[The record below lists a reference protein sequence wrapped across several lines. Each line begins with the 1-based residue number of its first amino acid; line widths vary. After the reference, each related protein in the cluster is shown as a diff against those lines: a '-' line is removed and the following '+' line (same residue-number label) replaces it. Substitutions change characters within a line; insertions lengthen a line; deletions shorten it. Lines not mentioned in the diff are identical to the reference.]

1 MYTPTQRLI
10 SLSTVLFLSVSATAQ
25 AQSTNLKFTL
35 DWAFEGPSAP
45 YFLALDKGYFSREG
59 LNVSIDR
66 GFGSGDAINKI
77 AGGTYDLG
85 FGDINAMMEFNARN
99 PAQKLVAV
107 YMVYNAPPHAI
118 VVLKGSGIKTP
129 KDLEGKTLAAPVGD
143 ASRRLFPAFA
153 EANGIDAS
161 KVKWTSVDGAL
172 REPMLARKQADGISG
187 FTFTSLLN
195 LKQIGVTADE
205 ITLFPYAASVRG
217 LYGNA
222 VITRADFAQKNPGV
236 VKSFLAALNAGLK
249 DTIRDPA
256 AGIAAVQKR
265 NGLMNVAL
273 ENERLRLA
281 LSGSVLTADVK
292 ALGLGSVRP
301 DRLRASINTVRL
313 AFDLPVT
320 LSPTS
325 VFNASYLPP
334 AADRKAPALK

>member
-1 MYTPTQRLI
+1 MITLTQRLFNLGAALV
-10 SLSTVLFLSVSATAQ
+10 LSTVSTAQ

-35 DWAFEGPSAP
+35 DWALEGPSAP
-45 YFLALDKGYFSREG
+45 YFLALDRGYFSREG

-118 VVLKGSGIKTP
+118 VVLKSSGIKTP
-129 KDLEGKTLAAPVGD
+129 KDLEGKTIAAPVGD

-153 EANGIDAS
+153 EANGIDAT
-161 KVKWTSVDGAL
+161 KVKWVSVDGAL
-172 REPMLARKQADGISG
+172 REPMLARKQADAISG

-195 LKQIGVTADE
+195 LKQIGVAADE
-205 ITLFPYAASVRG
+205 LTIFPYAASVRG

-236 VKSFLAALNAGLK
+236 VKGFLAAVNAGLK
-249 DTIRDPA
+249 DTIKDPG

-273 ENERLRLA
+273 ETERLRLA
-281 LSGSVLTADVK
+281 LGGSVLTSDVK

-301 DRLRASINTVRL
+301 DRLKSSINTVKQ

-334 AADRKAPALK
+334 AAERKAPALK

>member
-1 MYTPTQRLI
+1 MGRLVTAGLLEAVMITLTQRLFNLGAALV
-10 SLSTVLFLSVSATAQ
+10 LSTVSTAQ

-35 DWAFEGPSAP
+35 DWALEGPSAP
-45 YFLALDKGYFSREG
+45 YFLALDRGYFSREG

-107 YMVYNAPPHAI
+107 YMVYNAPP
-118 VVLKGSGIKTP
+118 
-129 KDLEGKTLAAPVGD
+129 LEGKTIAAPVGD

-153 EANGIDAS
+153 EANGIDAT
-161 KVKWTSVDGAL
+161 KVKWISVDGAL
-172 REPMLARKQADGISG
+172 REPMLARKQADAISG

-195 LKQIGVTADE
+195 LKQIGVAADE
-205 ITLFPYAASVRG
+205 LTIFPYAASVRG

-236 VKSFLAALNAGLK
+236 VKGFLAAVNAGLK
-249 DTIRDPA
+249 DTIKDPG

-273 ENERLRLA
+273 ETERLRLA
-281 LSGSVLTADVK
+281 LGGSVLTSDVK

-301 DRLRASINTVRL
+301 DRLKSSINTVKQ

-334 AADRKAPALK
+334 AAERKAPALK